1 MGTAPLPE
9 ALPEALGDANA
20 LAATV
25 FSALKGLKQTAKAP
39 DAYRAS
45 QGQLA
50 QMLALALG
58 R

>member
-1 MGTAPLPE
+1 MGTAP
-9 ALPEALGDANA
+9 LPEALGDANA